1 MARRWSSSR
10 KMRRKIAAL
19 SVLGWT
25 AITVPG
31 GGGGLRSWYSRGPG
45 CAIMIVPLTI
55 LMVLL
60 AVFAVEVA
68 WLLAEPPAS

>member
-1 MARRWSSSR
+1 
-10 KMRRKIAAL
+10 
-19 SVLGWT
+19 
-25 AITVPG
+25 
-31 GGGGLRSWYSRGPG
+31 
-45 CAIMIVPLTI
+45 MIVPLTI